1 MGKIWFSF
9 EPTSNFRVE
18 RLNFQRLR
26 QREDESTEDFVSRV
40 TNQADKCKFSNKDE
54 RLIEQLI
61 LSCNQAA

>member
-61 LSCNQAA
+61 FSCNQAA